1 MEYLVEQAKKLPV
14 INDADIV
21 VLGGGC
27 TGAFAAIRAARLG
40 AKVALIERS
49 NCFGGVATNGFVCVW
64 HVLTDTTYKKRII
77 GGLTQEMIDRLCRIP
92 NGIWI
97 KPLPDVDPVPFRE
110 PIYAVNHLNT
120 EELKIE
126 LDRMITESGVIP
138 YLHTFYSAPYVEAGK
153 LRGVIVENASGRSVI
168 RGRYFIDATTDGFL
182 GEDMGMETYNHGSFQ
197 PATTAAKVWGWEQLD
212 HPNERMRSDE
222 NRARIG
228 VRAGWD
234 DQIPGAPSV
243 FNWYKSQ
250 FVADCSNA
258 DNMTRGEIAGRAQ
271 VREMMNI
278 LREQDPNGKKLSLIG
293 LSSVMGVR
301 ETRQLKCSYQLT
313 TDDVCNGRAFDDA
326 IAYCAYPIDVHTPQE
341 PTRIRY
347 LDGMEQIGSPEGI
360 GMVRWKEAD
369 GPVATYWQIP
379 YRSML
384 PEHIDNLLICG
395 RAIDADKGAFAAARV
410 MISLNQT
417 GEAAGVASWVAL
429 KSGKTVQDVDIAQV
443 QRAMQA
449 GGSIIPD

>member
-1 MEYLVEQAKKLPV
+1 MEYLVEQAKRLPV
-14 INDADIV
+14 INDVDIV

-27 TGAFAAIRAARLG
+27 PGTFAAIRAARLG

-64 HVLTDTTYKKRII
+64 HVLTDTTYKKKII
-77 GGLTQEMIDRLCRIP
+77 GGLTQEVIERLQRVP

-97 KPLPDVDPVPFRE
+97 KPLPDMNPIPFRE

-126 LDRMITESGVIP
+126 LDKMITESGVVP
-138 YLHTFYSAPYVEAGK
+138 YLHTFYSAPYTENGK
-153 LRGVIVENASGRSVI
+153 LKGVIVENSSA
-168 RGRYFIDATTDGFL
+168 RGIILGKFFIDATGDGYL

-197 PATTAAKVWGWEQLD
+197 PATTAAKVWGWEKLD
-212 HPNERMRSDE
+212 HPNDRMHSPE
-222 NRARIG
+222 NKARIG
-228 VRAGWD
+228 ARAGWD
-234 DQIPGAPSV
+234 DMIPGAPSV

-258 DNMTRGEIAGRAQ
+258 DNMTQGEINGRAQ

-278 LREQDPNGKKLSLIG
+278 LREQDPDGNKLALIG

-313 TDDVCNGRAFDDA
+313 ADDLCNGHSFDDA
-326 IAYCAYPIDVHTPQE
+326 IAYCAYPIDIHTPQE

-347 LDGMEQIGSPEGI
+347 LDGWEQIGSPEGI
-360 GMVRWKEAD
+360 AMQQWKD
-369 GPVATYWQIP
+369 PTDDYATYWQIP

-384 PEHIDNLLICG
+384 PEKIENLLICG

-417 GEAAGVASWVAL
+417 GEAAGVASWVAM
-429 KSGKTVQDVDIAQV
+429 KSNKTVQDVDIVEV
-443 QRAMQA
+443 QRTMVA
-449 GGSIIPD
+449 GGSIIPE